1 MRTVLIVLC
10 GLLVAAGAV
19 VAAGTASPARLASS
33 PEGAAGGDKTALGK
47 GIREFLIANPEVLV
61 EAMQELERKQDSQRD
76 VVAQK
81 AIRQYQRELQ
91 QDADSPIVG
100 NANGDVTIVEFSD
113 YQCPYCKRAHQA
125 VKAAIIADSKVKL
138 VFKDLPILGEPSK
151 IAAFAALAS
160 VKQGKHAAF
169 HDALMEYGGKLDGDS
184 IFEIAIAV
192 GLDVTQLRRD
202 MDDPKIKQIIDRN
215 TALAAALGVRGTPAF
230 VIGNQF
236 VPGAVDADT
245 LKQLIAEA
253 RKNPS

>member
-33 PEGAAGGDKTALGK
+33 EGAAGGDKAALGK

-61 EAMQELERKQDSQRD
+61 EAMQELERKQDGQRD

-81 AIRQYQRELQ
+81 AILQYKRELQ

-125 VKAAIIADSKVKL
+125 VKAAMAADSKVKL

-169 HDALMEYGGKLDGDS
+169 HDALMEYGGKLDADRIS
-184 IFEIAIAV
+184 EIAIAV
-192 GLDVTQLRRD
+192 GLDITQLRRD

-245 LKQLIAEA
+245 LKQLIADA